1 MMKYSNLY
9 GYWGNAIEL
18 TRMMAEAQSVIGMRL
33 MGMAG
38 LWSVTAAEDKRMVA
52 EKVQAMQRASTDAT
66 FTLMRGGT
74 PDQITAAAIKPYR
87 QKTRANAKRLGKR
100 GLKRS

>member
-1 MMKYSNLY
+1 MRAPDPFAYLN
-9 GYWGNAIEL
+9 NAIQL
-18 TRMMAEAQSVIGMRL
+18 AHIMAEAQSVIGMRL

-38 LWSVTAAEDKRMVA
+38 LWSVPASEDRNMIL
-52 EKVQAMQRASTDAT
+52 EKIQAMVRAGTDVT
-66 FTLMRGGT
+66 VLMLRGGT
-74 PDQITAAAIKPYR
+74 PDQIAAAALKPYR

>member
-1 MMKYSNLY
+1 MKTPDPFAYLN
-9 GYWGNAIEL
+9 NAIEFAHII
-18 TRMMAEAQSVIGMRL
+18 AEAQSVIGMRL

-38 LWSVTAAEDKRMVA
+38 LWSVPASEDHNMIS
-52 EKVQAMQRASTDAT
+52 EKIKAMTRASTDAT
-66 FTLMRGGT
+66 ASMLRGGT
-74 PDQITAAAIKPYR
+74 PDQITAAVLKPYR

>member
-1 MMKYSNLY
+1 MLKYDPF
-9 GYWGNAIEL
+9 GYWRNAVQMTHL
-18 TRMMAEAQSVIGMRL
+18 MSEAQSVIGMRL

-38 LWSVTAAEDKRMVA
+38 LWSVTASEDERMVS
-52 EKVQAMQRASTDAT
+52 EKLQAMQRASSDAT
-66 FTLMRGGT
+66 TVMLRGGT

-87 QKTRANAKRLGKR
+87 QKTCANAKRLGKR